1 MILVRL
7 DEVMGDSAGK
17 GRAAASSSD
26 VDQDRQTEL
35 AALQESLMRAGS
47 SGDAAGR
54 RVLDGKGDP
63 AGERMGASGKGQAG
77 AVPAGIATLAEV
89 AGRMEQHLNTM
100 PLEFNPNGVR
110 EYVETLKQLVRQGQW
125 TPTELQTV
133 ESRLGVIQEM
143 ERKLHNVRRAK
154 GG

>member
-1 MILVRL
+1 
-7 DEVMGDSAGK
+7 
-17 GRAAASSSD
+17 
-26 VDQDRQTEL
+26 
-35 AALQESLMRAGS
+35 
-47 SGDAAGR
+47 
-54 RVLDGKGDP
+54 
-63 AGERMGASGKGQAG
+63 
-77 AVPAGIATLAEV
+77 
-89 AGRMEQHLNTM
+89 MEQHLNTM